1 MTLSL
6 VLASAS
12 AGRQELLRRT
22 GIPFVVDASDCA
34 EETDAESVE
43 DHVRTLALRK
53 AASVAARHP
62 DAIVV
67 GADTVAEIDGLVLG
81 KPASAEDARAM
92 LRLLSGRYHRLLTGL
107 AVVAPGGRTYCGIEV
122 TRVHVRSL
130 CNVEIDAYVSSGEPS
145 GKSGCYEIQGLGATI
160 IDRIE
165 GDFSNVVGLPMAHLA
180 VALGTLGITIPGD
193 STIGAGDNVPI

>member
-1 MTLSL
+1 MMVPI

-22 GIPFVVDASDCA
+22 GLPFVVDPSDCSESTGAASA
-34 EETDAESVE
+34 EE
-43 DHVRTLALRK
+43 HVRTLALRK
-53 AASVAARHP
+53 VRCVAARHP
-62 DAIVV
+62 DAIVI
-67 GADTVAEIDGLVLG
+67 GADTVAELDGMVIG
-81 KPASAEDARAM
+81 KPGSPQDARRL

-107 AVVAPGGRTYCGIEV
+107 AVAAPGGREYCGLEV

-130 CNVEIDAYVSSGEPS
+130 GDEEIDAYVDSGEPL
-145 GKSGCYEIQGLGATI
+145 GKSGCYEIQGLGSTI

-180 VALGTLGITIPGD
+180 GVLKTFGVTVPGHTTMGV
-193 STIGAGDNVPI
+193 SENARI